1 MIKYVLYIQ
10 LDLKFFHT
18 FYILVMKYGYMILL
32 YYNTKN
38 LLKKKK
44 KKVKIKNFLYSII
57 FKKINI
63 SIFFFKIY

>member
-32 YYNTKN
+32 YYNKKN

-44 KKVKIKNFLYSII
+44 KKVKIQNCLYPII
-57 FKKINI
+57 FKKIHI
-63 SIFFFKIY
+63 SIFILKIY

>member
-44 KKVKIKNFLYSII
+44 KKLKIKNFFIQKY
-57 FKKINI
+57 FKKI
-63 SIFFFKIY
+63 